1 MQLPTDLP
9 PSFLF
14 VGKDGAQFRVVY
26 KLTATMGKIM
36 NSANADKPLNG
47 VIYKP
52 LKNKRILVISSP
64 PAKINFNVDI
74 IKEHKLSSF
83 FGKNG
88 VSKIEV
94 RLDRDA
100 FQPTETVRAVV
111 IIDNTQCEKEAK

>member
-1 MQLPTDLP
+1 MP